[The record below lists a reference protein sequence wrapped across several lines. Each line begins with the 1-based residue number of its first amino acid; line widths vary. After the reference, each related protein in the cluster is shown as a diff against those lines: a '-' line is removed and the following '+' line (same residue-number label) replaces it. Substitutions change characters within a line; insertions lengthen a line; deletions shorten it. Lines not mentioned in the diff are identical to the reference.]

1 MSAAGGQE
9 GVLGNVLVLDL
20 AQLITGPWCASLLGD
35 LGAEVIKVE
44 PPVHGEAMRHIGP
57 EIDGQAMLFL
67 AINRNKRSLTLDL
80 ADPKGREV
88 LDGLIARADV
98 LIQNFRP
105 DVRRAYRLE
114 YEDVRRVRPDI
125 VYLSVTAFGEDG
137 PYCLKPGTDHVF
149 QGLSGLMSVTGGPD
163 TGPMR
168 CGIPAADMTAAL
180 LSLSGVLAALL
191 HRGRTGQGQKVEINL
206 LDAAMSLQQTTLTEF
221 LISGAQAPPTGNS
234 SPFACPV
241 SVFATRDG
249 NISISA
255 FNQKF
260 WRSLCR
266 ALELEELLDDPR
278 FADAAQRM
286 AHREELE
293 ALLSDRLA
301 QADSAHWLAAL
312 EAADVPCG
320 PVHDYAAL
328 VDDPQVQGNG
338 LIRELPHDQ
347 LGTVRTLGNPLSFSA
362 TPARPGAGAP
372 LTGAHTGR
380 ILRELGYEP
389 AQIKQL
395 GDDGVI

>member
-1 MSAAGGQE
+1 MNAAGRGGALQS
-9 GVLGNVLVLDL
+9 VLVLDL

-57 EIDGQAMLFL
+57 EKDGQAMLFL

-80 ADPKGREV
+80 GDARGREV

-114 YEDVRRVRPDI
+114 YEDVRRVREDI
-125 VYLSVTAFGEDG
+125 VYLSVTAFGEHG
-137 PYCLKPGTDHVF
+137 PYRLKPGTDHVF
-149 QGLSGLMSVTGGPD
+149 QGLSGLMSVNGGPD
-163 TGPMR
+163 TGPLR

-191 HRGRTGQGQKVEINL
+191 HRQRTGKGQKVEINL

-241 SVFATRDG
+241 SVFATQDG

-255 FNQKF
+255 FSQKF
-260 WRSLCR
+260 WRGLCR
-266 ALELEELLDDPR
+266 ALELEDLTDDPR
-278 FADAAQRM
+278 FAGAARRM
-286 AHREELE
+286 AHRPELE
-293 ALLSDRLA
+293 AALSDRLA
-301 QADSAHWLAAL
+301 QADSAFWLARL
-312 EAADVPCG
+312 EEADVPCG
-320 PVHDYAAL
+320 PVHDYASL
-328 VDDPQVQGNG
+328 LNDPQVRRNG
-338 LIRELPHDQ
+338 LISELPHDQ
-347 LGTVRTLGNPLSFSA
+347 LGAVRTLGNPLSFSA
-362 TPARPGAGAP
+362 SPALPGASAP
-372 LTGAHTGR
+372 LVGADTGR
-380 ILRELGYEP
+380 ILSELGID
-389 AQIKQL
+389 ARRIKQL
-395 GDDGVI
+395 SDDGVI

>member
-1 MSAAGGQE
+1 MNAAGRGGALQS
-9 GVLGNVLVLDL
+9 VLVLDL

-80 ADPKGREV
+80 GDPKGREV

-137 PYCLKPGTDHVF
+137 PYRLKPGTDHVF
-149 QGLSGLMSVTGGPD
+149 QGLSGLMSVTGGPGI
-163 TGPMR
+163 GPMR

-191 HRGRTGQGQKVEINL
+191 HRQRTGKGQKVEINL

-221 LISGAQAPPTGNS
+221 LISGAQAQPTGNS

-255 FNQKF
+255 FSQKF
-260 WRSLCR
+260 WRGLCR
-266 ALELEELLDDPR
+266 ALDQEELVADPR
-278 FADAAQRM
+278 FADAGRRM

-293 ALLSDRLA
+293 ALLSVRLA
-301 QADSAHWLAAL
+301 QADSAHWLTRL

-320 PVHDYAAL
+320 PVHDYASL
-328 VDDPQVQGNG
+328 LNDPQVQRNG
-338 LIRELPHDQ
+338 LVSELAHGQ

-362 TPARPGAGAP
+362 SPARPGAGAP
-372 LTGAHTGR
+372 LVGAHTEG

-389 AQIKQL
+389 ERIKRL
-395 GDDGVI
+395 SDDGVI

>member
-1 MSAAGGQE
+1 MSAGQPD
-9 GVLGNVLVLDL
+9 GALRSMLVLDL

-44 PPVHGEAMRHIGP
+44 PPPHGEAMRHIGP

-80 ADPKGREV
+80 GDPKGREV

-137 PYCLKPGTDHVF
+137 PYRLKPGTDHVF
-149 QGLSGLMSVTGGPD
+149 QGLSGLMSVTGGPGA
-163 TGPMR
+163 GPMR

-191 HRGRTGQGQKVEINL
+191 HRQRTGKGQKVEINL

-221 LISGAQAPPTGNS
+221 LLSGTQAQPTGNS

-255 FNQKF
+255 FSQKF
-260 WRSLCR
+260 WRGLCR
-266 ALELEELLDDPR
+266 ALELEDLTDDPR
-278 FADAAQRM
+278 FADAGRRM

-293 ALLSDRLA
+293 ALLSVRLA
-301 QADSAHWLAAL
+301 HEDSAHWLARL

-320 PVHDYAAL
+320 PVHDYASL
-328 VDDPQVQGNG
+328 LNDPQVRRNG
-338 LIRELPHDQ
+338 LISELAHDQ
-347 LGTVRTLGNPLSFSA
+347 LGTVRTLGNPLGFSA

-372 LTGAHTGR
+372 LVGADTGR
-380 ILRELGYEP
+380 ILSELGID
-389 AQIKQL
+389 AQRIKQL
-395 GDDGVI
+395 SDDGVI